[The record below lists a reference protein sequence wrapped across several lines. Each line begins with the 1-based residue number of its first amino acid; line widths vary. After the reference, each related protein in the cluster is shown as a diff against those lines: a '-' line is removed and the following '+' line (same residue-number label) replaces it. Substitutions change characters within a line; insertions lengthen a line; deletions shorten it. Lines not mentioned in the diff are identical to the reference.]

1 MTRMELENENDNRK
15 YTLMIVETN

>member
-1 MTRMELENENDNRK
+1 MTRMELENENDNLK